1 MNHQEKNK
9 IRRQFCALL
18 EQQLDK
24 MIKPEDRLFSDH
36 TSEGRIILSHA
47 LFWVMTKSL
56 SGKIAKEKY
65 FLLLRQYEEE
75 MLTAYLTESEDYP
88 DLLHYCNVL
97 YESLPI
103 TIGATHNQSQDKSAR
118 QLTAIAITA
127 CGYTSYISEDSC
139 HDLLDDID
147 FHYNK
152 PYSPKIEHLLPELN
166 EMVADEIEM
175 YK

>member
-1 MNHQEKNK
+1 MNHQQKSQ
-9 IRRQFCALL
+9 IRRLFFAQL

-24 MIKPEDRLFSDH
+24 MLKPEDRLFSDH
-36 TSEGRIILSHA
+36 TSEDRIVLSHA

-56 SGKIAKEKY
+56 TGKIAKEKY

-75 MLTAYLTESEDYP
+75 MLTAYLTESEDFP
-88 DLLHYCNVL
+88 DLLHYCNVI
-97 YESLPI
+97 YESLPL
-103 TIGATHNQSQDKSAR
+103 TIGATHNLSQDKSAR
-118 QLTAIAITA
+118 KLTAITITS

-139 HDLLDDID
+139 YDLLDDID

-152 PYSPKIEHLLPELN
+152 PRSLMIEHLLPELN
-166 EMVADEIEM
+166 KLVADEMEM